1 MSDECESVQSLLARR
16 ASVQELLQ
24 NGAVNA
30 EIVRGTLVLKNGSA
44 SLYDLKEL
52 LKKHG
57 CKFDPATK
65 TWRRPGV
72 ATVAERH
79 AVSALKARV
88 KLKLEEKDRIIDL
101 IIAHVN
107 KVDAQ
112 VRDSTWVGMPCNE
125 RKDHHVKITDEARAR
140 AWAVHGL
147 PPPTKFG
154 GRRRD
159 VYGNYI

>member
-1 MSDECESVQSLLARR
+1 MNDERESVQSLLARC

-52 LKKHG
+52 LKAQG
-57 CKFDPATK
+57 CKFDAATK
-65 TWRRPGV
+65 TWRRPGP

-107 KVDAQ
+107 AVDAQ

-125 RKDHHVKITDEARAR
+125 RKDHRVIITHEDRTR

-154 GRRRD
+154 GPRRD

>member
-1 MSDECESVQSLLARR
+1 M
-16 ASVQELLQ
+16 
-24 NGAVNA
+24 VN
-30 EIVRGTLVLKNGSA
+30 VSQ
-44 SLYDLKEL
+44 
-52 LKKHG
+52 
-57 CKFDPATK
+57 CKACATK
-65 TWRRPGV
+65 TWRRPGP

-147 PPPTKFG
+147 LPPTKFG

>member
-1 MSDECESVQSLLARR
+1 MSDKCESVQSLLARR

-24 NGAVNA
+24 NGTVNA
-30 EIVRGTLVLKNGSA
+30 EIVRGTMVLKNGSA
-44 SLYDLKEL
+44 SLYELREL
-52 LKKHG
+52 LKAHG
-57 CKFDPATK
+57 CKFDRAT
-65 TWRRPGV
+65 TWRRPGPT
-72 ATVAERH
+72 TVAERH

-147 PPPTKFG
+147 LPPTKFG